1 MKVRLAMQDS
11 LERDFKFSDK
21 SYEPA
26 EFWQDGTVPLPMK
39 Q

>member
-1 MKVRLAMQDS
+1 VSNFLQIFRQ
-11 LERDFKFSDK
+11 